1 MKHAWGIMIYVWL
14 IDTRSFKID
23 DYTSITATSPSYRE
37 LLCHKT
43 RDDRLVII
51 GKGTQK
57 YSVMGISFFSVNMT

>member
-37 LLCHKT
+37 LLCVI
-43 RDDRLVII
+43 RLEMIVL
-51 GKGTQK
+51 
-57 YSVMGISFFSVNMT
+57 